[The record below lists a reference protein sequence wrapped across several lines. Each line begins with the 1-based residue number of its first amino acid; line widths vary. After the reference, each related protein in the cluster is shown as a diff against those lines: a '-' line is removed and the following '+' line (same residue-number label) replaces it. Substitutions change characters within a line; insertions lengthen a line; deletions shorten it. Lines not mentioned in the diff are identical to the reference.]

1 MESKK
6 IDKKQILNLIKEEA
20 NFIIKKEE
28 YRDKVIK
35 LNSELKALYE
45 NRAFAGTFGFKGD
58 KGDGNVSGFVET
70 PNISYIAQL
79 EKEFAKSDAS
89 KEQSEVIKEDE
100 LNEIQSLKSE
110 NENLKKQIEE
120 ISKFIS
126 EMKNAKQ

>member
-20 NFIIKKEE
+20 NFILKKEE
-28 YRDKVIK
+28 YRNRVLQ

-58 KGDGNVSGFVET
+58 KGDKNITGFAET

-79 EKEFAKSDAS
+79 EKEFANSDAAR
-89 KEQSEVIKEDE
+89 ESEVIKEDQ
-100 LNEIQSLKSE
+100 LNEIQALKNE

-126 EMKNAKQ
+126 EMKNAK

>member
-28 YRDKVIK
+28 YRNKVIK

-45 NRAFAGTFGFKGD
+45 NRVFAGTFGFKGD
-58 KGDGNVSGFVET
+58 KGDNNVSGFVET

-79 EKEFAKSDAS
+79 EKEFAKSDTS
-89 KEQSEVIKEDE
+89 IEVIKEDE
-100 LNEIQSLKSE
+100 LNEIQSLKNE

>member
-1 MESKK
+1 MESKR

-28 YRDKVIK
+28 YRNKVIK

-58 KGDGNVSGFVET
+58 KGDKNVSGFVET

-79 EKEFAKSDAS
+79 EKEFANSDTS
-89 KEQSEVIKEDE
+89 KEQNEVIKEDE
-100 LNEIQSLKSE
+100 LNEIQSLKNE

-126 EMKNAKQ
+126 EMKNAK

>member
-20 NFIIKKEE
+20 NFILKKEE
-28 YRDKVIK
+28 YRNKVLKI
-35 LNSELKALYE
+35 NSELKALYE

-58 KGDGNVSGFVET
+58 KGDKNISGFVET

-79 EKEFAKSDAS
+79 EKEFANSDATR
-89 KEQSEVIKEDE
+89 ESEVIKEEE
-100 LNEIQSLKSE
+100 LNEIQSLKKE

-120 ISKFIS
+120 ISQFIS
-126 EMKNAKQ
+126 EMKNAK

>member
-20 NFIIKKEE
+20 NFILKKEE
-28 YRDKVIK
+28 YRNRVLQ

-58 KGDGNVSGFVET
+58 KGDKNVSGFVDT

-79 EKEFAKSDAS
+79 EKEFANSNVAR
-89 KEQSEVIKEDE
+89 ESEVIKEDE
-100 LNEIQSLKSE
+100 LNEIQALKNE

-126 EMKNAKQ
+126 EMKNAK

>member
-28 YRDKVIK
+28 YRNKVIK

-45 NRAFAGTFGFKGD
+45 NRVFSGAFGFKGGM
-58 KGDGNVSGFVET
+58 GDRNASGFVEA

-79 EKEFAKSDAS
+79 EKEFAKSDAT
-89 KEQSEVIKEDE
+89 KESANAINDDGFNEVQ
-100 LNEIQSLKSE
+100 NLKKE

>member
-20 NFIIKKEE
+20 NFILKKEE

-58 KGDGNVSGFVET
+58 SSDKNVSGFVET

-79 EKEFAKSDAS
+79 EKEFINSDTS

-100 LNEIQSLKSE
+100 LNEIQSLKKE

-126 EMKNAKQ
+126 EMKNAK

>member
-20 NFIIKKEE
+20 NFILKKEE

-58 KGDGNVSGFVET
+58 MGDKNVTGFAET

-79 EKEFAKSDAS
+79 EKEFAKNETS
-89 KEQSEVIKEDE
+89 KEQNEVIKEDE
-100 LNEIQSLKSE
+100 LNEIQSLKKE

-126 EMKNAKQ
+126 EMKNAK

>member
-20 NFIIKKEE
+20 NFILKKEE
-28 YRDKVIK
+28 YRNRVLQ

-58 KGDGNVSGFVET
+58 KGDKNVTGFAET

-100 LNEIQSLKSE
+100 LNEIQLLKNE

-126 EMKNAKQ
+126 EMKNAK